1 MKKIPCLFQRDFT
14 DRRNPRL
21 LESVTPGMEWVIA
34 DEGEATIKLD
44 GTACAV
50 IGGKLYKRYDAK
62 HGKPAPVDGIPCDEP
77 FSTLLDS
84 CWGNQIWVPCSG
96 AQWSSSARS
105 AAMTTTEPWASVEDV
120 AKHLGVAKDS
130 VYRWIEARKLP
141 AHRIG
146 RLWKFKLSEVDE
158 WVRAGGAQEDDGGGQ
173 QSKR

>member
-1 MKKIPCLFQRDFT
+1 
-14 DRRNPRL
+14 
-21 LESVTPGMEWVIA
+21 
-34 DEGEATIKLD
+34 
-44 GTACAV
+44 
-50 IGGKLYKRYDAK
+50 
-62 HGKPAPVDGIPCDEP
+62 
-77 FSTLLDS
+77 
-84 CWGNQIWVPCSG
+84 
-96 AQWSSSARS
+96 
-105 AAMTTTEPWASVEDV
+105 MTTTEPWASVEDV